1 MNRSMLITLGAL
13 IACLV
18 VPTMAG
24 ASIAFTKIVAPYTF
38 TSQPVNSTIYIY
50 NHFKGSAPKTVA
62 LNVKGAQP
70 EISPDGKIVAYSKV
84 STVKIKN
91 SMGSGTVYKYLL
103 HFVTVATNDQSVH

>member
-1 MNRSMLITLGAL
+1 MIKRIIGSLGVAAVL
-13 IACLV
+13 LA
-18 VPTMAG
+18 VPAIAG
-24 ASIAFTKIVAPYTF
+24 ASVAFTKIVAPYTF

-84 STVKIKN
+84 SKVKIKN
-91 SMGSGTVYKYLL
+91 SMGSGTVR
-103 HFVTVATNDQSVH
+103 